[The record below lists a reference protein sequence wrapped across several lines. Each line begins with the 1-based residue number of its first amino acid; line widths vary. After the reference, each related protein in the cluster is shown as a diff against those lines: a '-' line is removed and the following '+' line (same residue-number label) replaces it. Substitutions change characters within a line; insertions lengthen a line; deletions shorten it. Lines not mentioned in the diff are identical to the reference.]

1 MRLSLKNLTVL
12 ESIIV
17 GEASKQNTSDMI
29 FKMCLRKKKYAS
41 KSAAKKQCYHKGK
54 EIKYYM
60 KYYTCPICKSIHIA
74 RDLDKMWAKCKK
86 TS

>member
-1 MRLSLKNLTVL
+1 MKIDRADISLLSISERV
-12 ESIIV
+12 
-17 GEASKQNTSDMI
+17 

-54 EIKYYM
+54 ELKYYM

-74 RDLDKMWAKCKK
+74 RDLDAMWKKCKK

>member
-1 MRLSLKNLTVL
+1 MKLNESDLSSL
-12 ESIIV
+12 SI
-17 GEASKQNTSDMI
+17 SKRV

-54 EIKYYM
+54 ELKYYM

-74 RDLDKMWAKCKK
+74 RDLDAMWKKCKK
-86 TS
+86 TP

>member
-1 MRLSLKNLTVL
+1 MKLNKTDISPLSISERV
-12 ESIIV
+12 
-17 GEASKQNTSDMI
+17 

-54 EIKYYM
+54 ELKYYM

-74 RDLDKMWAKCKK
+74 RDLDAMWKKCKK

>member
-1 MRLSLKNLTVL
+1 MKPNQPDISPLSISERV
-12 ESIIV
+12 
-17 GEASKQNTSDMI
+17 

-41 KSAAKKQCYHKGK
+41 KSKAKKQCYHKGK

-60 KYYTCPICKSIHIA
+60 RYYTCPICKSIHIA

-86 TS
+86 TP

>member
-1 MRLSLKNLTVL
+1 MKLDRADISLLSISERV
-12 ESIIV
+12 
-17 GEASKQNTSDMI
+17 

-54 EIKYYM
+54 ELKYYM

-74 RDLDKMWAKCKK
+74 RDLDAMWKKCKK

>member
-1 MRLSLKNLTVL
+1 MKIDRADISLLSISERV
-12 ESIIV
+12 
-17 GEASKQNTSDMI
+17 

-54 EIKYYM
+54 ELKYYM

-74 RDLDKMWAKCKK
+74 RDLDAMWKKCK
-86 TS
+86 

>member
-1 MRLSLKNLTVL
+1 MKLNKADISPLSISERV
-12 ESIIV
+12 
-17 GEASKQNTSDMI
+17 

-54 EIKYYM
+54 ELKYYM
-60 KYYTCPICKSIHIA
+60 KYYTCPICEGIYIA

-86 TS
+86 